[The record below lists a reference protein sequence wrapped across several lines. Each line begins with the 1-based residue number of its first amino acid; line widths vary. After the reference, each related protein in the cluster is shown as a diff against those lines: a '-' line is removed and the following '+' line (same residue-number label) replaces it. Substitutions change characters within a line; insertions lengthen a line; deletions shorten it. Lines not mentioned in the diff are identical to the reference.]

1 MIKSNIDMRPTS
13 LGLKVGD
20 LVEVRSAEEILTSL
34 NDRGEFENLPFMPEI
49 LERFVRPFD
58 FYPRAVAEGQ
68 QWQKDKGIPPS
79 REEALVETYKRPRSG
94 EPPDVEPARVYF
106 ENAFFNPKRYGL
118 TRVGR
123 YKLDRRLHPEVEKL
137 EKILGLELDTPEPGQ
152 GVLSQAEMLAAASYM
167 LHLAN
172 GVAITASTTT
182 STSRIAASVRSL
194 S

>member
-1 MIKSNIDMRPTS
+1 MLRA
-13 LGLKVGD
+13 LGCED
-20 LVEVRSAEEILTSL
+20 PA
-34 NDRGEFENLPFMPEI
+34 F

-58 FYPRAVAEGQ
+58 FTQG
-68 QWQKDKGIPPS
+68 QWQKDKGIAPS

-94 EPPDVEPARVYF
+94 EPPDVESARVYF
-106 ENAFFNPKRYGL
+106 ENAFFNPKRCGL

-137 EKILGLELDTPEPGQ
+137 EEILGLELDTPEPGQ

-182 STSRIAASVRSL
+182 STSRIAAYVRSL